1 MGAWPLLES
10 GTIIV
15 GGGLIRE
22 APFHENCDYPEAVAF
37 HTIESHDEITA
48 RGDYTGR
55 FYGAIRPL
63 LKWTTNYN
71 SAEGG
76 I

>member
-1 MGAWPLLES
+1 MSIA
-10 GTIIV
+10 TIPK
-15 GGGLIRE
+15 RWRFN
-22 APFHENCDYPEAVAF
+22 A
-37 HTIESHDEITA
+37 IESHDEITA

-71 SAEGG
+71 LS
-76 I
+76 